1 MATCIKTMIKI
12 VTDSTCDLMPETLS
26 HLDVAAVPMI
36 VNIDGK
42 DQLDGLELS
51 RQQFY
56 DGLAT
61 YRDMPKTA
69 ANSPGTLAEAYR
81 TAARAGANQIV
92 SIHIARKVSGVCN
105 AADIAAKDVAAE
117 GIEVRVID
125 SGSMSLGLGW
135 LCVTA
140 AEMAQQG
147 APLDDIVAA
156 VEQQR
161 SHTRI
166 VAMADTLKYL
176 AKGGRVSALQ
186 AGLGELLQVKLLVD
200 LKDGVISP
208 IDRVRTRG
216 RGLER
221 LLTEARKSP
230 GPWEHFSIIT
240 TNGDQA
246 KDVAAVQFA
255 LSDFGPML
263 PDRPTLVTPV
273 IGAHFG
279 PLGLGVV
286 IVGK

>member
-1 MATCIKTMIKI
+1 MHTNITMIKI
-12 VTDSTCDLMPETLS
+12 VTDSTCDLAPETIHQLEIT
-26 HLDVAAVPMI
+26 AVPMI

-42 DQLDGLELS
+42 DQLDGIDLS

-69 ANSPGTLAEAYR
+69 ANSPGMLAEAYR
-81 TAARAGANQIV
+81 AAARAGATQIV

-105 AADIAAKDVAAE
+105 AADIAVKDVAAE
-117 GIEVRVID
+117 GIKVRVID
-125 SGSMSLGLGW
+125 SGSMSLGMGW

-140 AEMAQQG
+140 AELIQQG
-147 APLDDIVAA
+147 ATLEDVVDA

-161 SHTRI
+161 SRTRI
-166 VAMADTLKYL
+166 IAMADTLKYL

-186 AGLGELLQVKLLVD
+186 AGLGELLQVKLLVE
-200 LKDGVISP
+200 LADGVIAP

-216 RGLER
+216 RGVER
-221 LLTEARKSP
+221 LLTEARKTP

-255 LSDFGPML
+255 LTDFGPMV